1 MSKNTKQSSPAVTKL
16 AATTLTDPSASKT
29 AKSLA
34 ASVLA
39 QAHTTKQTGA
49 ELENVASKVMQSEK
63 YATETKT
70 LAASVL
76 SQSNKDR

>member
-1 MSKNTKQSSPAVTKL
+1 MKNKKVSSEKMASL
-16 AATTLTDPSASKT
+16 AAQILNDDNSSAI

-34 ASVLA
+34 GSVLS
-39 QAHTTKQTGA
+39 QVTKGNQTGA
-49 ELENVASKVMQSEK
+49 ELEDVASKVLQSDK
-63 YATETKT
+63 YNEITKS